1 MVPIETRPTVVLLI
15 EDDEEDYIL
24 LQKVLAKVSHAR
36 YVVKWEQH
44 FEQGLLHMQEHDHDI
59 CLVDYRLGGHSGID
73 LLKEARRQGYSRPII
88 VLTGASEGDI
98 DIQALQAGA
107 DDYITKE
114 LLQGDLLH
122 RLIRYAIERRKAE
135 QERELLVREQ
145 IIRDEREARR
155 NEFTSMVVHELKTP
169 LSSLKGYSQLLGKR
183 YERAGDDQGI
193 YLATRMDQQV
203 NKLTGLIDE
212 LLDVTRLEG
221 GKLPLRESTFA
232 FDALVE
238 EVVADIQLTAEQH
251 SILREGWTHA
261 TIRADRERIGQVLT
275 NLLTNAIKYAPD
287 SKIILVKLAGDTQSV
302 TACVQDSGPGIPK
315 AIQSRIF
322 EPFYRIERPD
332 QSFTQGLGLGLAIAT
347 GLIERHHGRIWVES
361 EEGAG
366 TTFCFTLPLVQQP
379 ANQIPSAQEKVQE
392 LR

>member
-1 MVPIETRPTVVLLI
+1 MTQQTVVLLI

-24 LQKVLAKVSHAR
+24 LKKVLAKVSHAR
-36 YVVKWEQH
+36 YIVKWEQY
-44 FEQGLLHMQEHDHDI
+44 FEQGLLHMQEQDHDI
-59 CLVDYRLGGHSGID
+59 CLVDYRLGAYSGID
-73 LLKEARRQGYSRPII
+73 LLREARRQGYNRPII
-88 VLTGASEGDI
+88 VLTGASGGDI

-135 QERELLVREQ
+135 QERERLVREQ

-155 NEFTSMVVHELKTP
+155 NEFTSMIIHELKTP

-183 YERAGDDQGI
+183 YERVGDEQGT
-193 YLATRMDQQV
+193 YLATRMDQQI

-221 GKLPLRESTFA
+221 GQLPLRESTFA
-232 FDALVE
+232 FDDLVE
-238 EVVADIQLTAEQH
+238 EVMADIQLTTDQH
-251 SILREGWTHA
+251 TIIREGWTHA
-261 TIRADRERIGQVLT
+261 TIQADRERIGQVLT
-275 NLLTNAIKYAPD
+275 NLLTNAIKYAPN
-287 SKIILVKLAGDTQSV
+287 SQIILVKLTGDTQSI
-302 TACVQDSGPGIPK
+302 TACVQDSGPGIPS
-315 AIQSRIF
+315 ANQARIF

-332 QSFTQGLGLGLAIAT
+332 QIYTQGLGLGLTIAA

-361 EEGAG
+361 EENTG
-366 TTFCFTLPLVQQP
+366 TTFCFTLPLIQP
-379 ANQIPSAQEKVQE
+379 PTHQTTPLEEMEKE
-392 LR
+392 PR

>member
-1 MVPIETRPTVVLLI
+1 MPIETQQTVVLLI

-24 LQKVLAKVSHAR
+24 LKKVLSKVSHAR
-36 YVVKWEQH
+36 YVVKWEQY
-44 FEQGLLHMQEHDHDI
+44 FAQGLLHMLEQDHDI
-59 CLVDYRLGGHSGID
+59 CLVDYRLGADSGID
-73 LLKEARRQGYSRPII
+73 LLRAARRQGYNRPII
-88 VLTGASEGDI
+88 VLTGASGGDI

-135 QERELLVREQ
+135 QERERLLREQ

-155 NEFTSMVVHELKTP
+155 NEFTSMIVHELKTP

-183 YERAGDDQGI
+183 YERVGDEQGA
-193 YLATRMDQQV
+193 YLAKRMDQQV

-212 LLDVTRLEG
+212 LLDATRLEG

-238 EVVADIQLTAEQH
+238 EVIADIQLTAEQH
-251 SILREGWTHA
+251 AIIREGWTHA
-261 TIRADRERIGQVLT
+261 TIRADRDRIGQVLT

-287 SKIILVKLAGDTQSV
+287 SKIIQVKLTGDTQSV
-302 TACVQDSGPGIPK
+302 TVCVQDAGPGIPK
-315 AIQSRIF
+315 ASQPRIF
-322 EPFYRIERPD
+322 EPFYRIESPNH
-332 QSFTQGLGLGLAIAT
+332 SFTQGLGLGLAIAA
-347 GLIERHHGRIWVES
+347 GLIERHHGKIWVES
-361 EEGAG
+361 EEGVG
-366 TTFCFTLPLVQQP
+366 TTFCFTLPLT
-379 ANQIPSAQEKVQE
+379 
-392 LR
+392 

>member
-1 MVPIETRPTVVLLI
+1 MPIEMQQTVVLLI

-24 LQKVLAKVSHAR
+24 LKKVLAKVSHAR

-44 FEQGLLHMQEHDHDI
+44 FAQGLRHMQEHDHDI
-59 CLVDYRLGGHSGID
+59 CLVDYRLGGDSGID
-73 LLKEARRQGYSRPII
+73 LLREARGQGYNRPII
-88 VLTGASEGDI
+88 VLTGASGGDI

-135 QERELLVREQ
+135 QERERLVREQ
-145 IIRDEREARR
+145 LIRDEREARR
-155 NEFTSMVVHELKTP
+155 NEFTSMIVHELKTP

-183 YERAGDDQGI
+183 YERVGDEQGAH
-193 YLATRMDQQV
+193 LAARMDQQI

-212 LLDVTRLEG
+212 LLDTTRLEG

-238 EVVADIQLTAEQH
+238 EVIADIQLTTEQH
-251 SILREGWTHA
+251 SIIREGWTHT
-261 TIRADRERIGQVLT
+261 TIQADRERIGQVLT
-275 NLLTNAIKYAPD
+275 NLLTNAIKYAPN
-287 SKIILVKLAGDTQSV
+287 SKIILVKLTADTQSV
-302 TACVQDSGPGIPK
+302 TACVQDSGPGI
-315 AIQSRIF
+315 ARVNQARIF

-332 QSFTQGLGLGLAIAT
+332 QTPAQGLGLGLAIAA
-347 GLIERHHGRIWVES
+347 GLIERHHGKIWVES

-366 TTFCFTLPLVQQP
+366 TAFYFTLPLIQQP
-379 ANQIPSAQEKVQE
+379 ANQTPSDQEKVQE